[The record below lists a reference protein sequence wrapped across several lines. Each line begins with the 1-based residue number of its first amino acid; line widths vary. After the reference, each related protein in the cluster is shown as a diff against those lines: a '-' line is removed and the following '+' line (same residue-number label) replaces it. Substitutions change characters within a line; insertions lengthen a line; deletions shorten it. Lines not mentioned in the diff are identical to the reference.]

1 MSSFRD
7 CLDLVLQDLG
17 ILSRLL
23 SLAMVSHLSQQVDR
37 KTRSLKLYSSKK
49 DLGIV
54 MCLLN
59 YSKKDL
65 GSKTFLDNDGNSMT
79 CCLEKQLLESEHR
92 LADLRTKVQAQIKKK
107 KWKYMQ

>member
-1 MSSFRD
+1 MMS
-7 CLDLVLQDLG
+7 
-17 ILSRLL
+17 
-23 SLAMVSHLSQQVDR
+23 HPSQQVDR
-37 KTRSLKLYSSKK
+37 KTGSLKRHSSKK

-65 GSKTFLDNDGNSMT
+65 GSKTFLGDDENLIA

-92 LADLRTKVQAQIKKK
+92 LADLRTRCRHKLKKRNGNICNEFTVIHLDSRSV
-107 KWKYMQ
+107 YL